1 MRYKGQSAGGF
12 WEILLP
18 DKEQGKLFLTWLPSA
33 FHEDMMLGTVAAN
46 CDQEAKAMKNA
57 V

>member
-18 DKEQGKLFLTWLPSA
+18 DKEQGELFLTWLPSA
-33 FHEDMMLGTVAAN
+33 FYEDMMLGTVAAN
-46 CDQEAKAMKNA
+46 CDQEAKAMNA